1 MRFIRHNLHQLA
13 SRLAHRPLLQPRQW
27 LSLGIGAAVL
37 VLFIAVFWFAGRP
50 ILALASDPDRF
61 RTWIAERGGWGQMA
75 FVGMMALQIFVAI
88 IPGEPLELAAG
99 YAFGA
104 WLGMGLCLAGAALG
118 SMVVF
123 LLVRGLGVR
132 VVETFFPRKKIMEL
146 SFLKD
151 ARRRDVLIFTLF
163 CIPGS
168 PKDLLTYVSGLT
180 NISLARWLLLT
191 TPARIPSIITSTM
204 GGDALGMGNLP
215 FAAAVFA
222 VTLLISGAGILA
234 YRRICRS
241 GAQPEIGNL
250 SPAAESRK
258 RVETEKE
265 CEGCGGHITD
275 C

>member
-13 SRLAHRPLLQPRQW
+13 SRLAHRPPLQPRQW
-27 LSLGIGAAVL
+27 LFLGIGAAVL
-37 VLFIAVFWFAGRP
+37 LLFIAVFWVAGRP
-50 ILALASDPDRF
+50 ILALAADPERF
-61 RTWIAERGGWGQMA
+61 RAWIAERGRWGQLA

-118 SMVVF
+118 SVAVF

-132 VVETFFPRKKIMEL
+132 AVEAFFPREKIMEL

-151 ARRRDVLIFTLF
+151 ARRRDVLVFTLF

-180 NISLARWLLLT
+180 NISLARWLVLT
-191 TPARIPSIITSTM
+191 TPARIPSIITSTV

-234 YRRICRS
+234 YRRVCRS
-241 GAQPEIGNL
+241 GTQAEKQKV
-250 SPAAESRK
+250 SRTAESQGTP
-258 RVETEKE
+258 ETGK
-265 CEGCGGHITD
+265 GG
-275 C
+275 